1 MTDLRLFDYRPV
13 SKLVVPQTLVE
24 RPSFP
29 VVDAHNHLGGQFGG
43 AWDQRPVEELLE
55 VMDRA
60 GVERLVDLDGGWGED
75 LLDKHLD
82 HFKNKA
88 PQRFQVFGG
97 VDWSKWTEHGDR
109 FGEWAAK
116 QLELQIRRGA
126 QGLKVWKILG
136 LQVKDQRGTLA
147 PINDPRLDPIWA
159 KAAEFRVPVLIHIAD
174 PVAFFDP
181 IDASNERYE
190 ELHHHM
196 DWSFCGSQFPSFDTL
211 MEQFEDLIRRHP
223 DTTFIGAH
231 VGCYSE
237 NLSWVGNLL
246 ERCPNFYV
254 DIAAR
259 ISELGR
265 QPYTSRRFFMR
276 YQDRILFGTDIAPDP
291 EWYRIYYRF
300 LETEDEY
307 FNYGA
312 EEVPG
317 QGRWNIYGIHL
328 PAEVLEKVY
337 QLNARKVL
345 CPQ

>member
-1 MTDLRLFDYRPV
+1 MTDLRLFDYKPV
-13 SKLVVPQTLVE
+13 SKMVVPQILVE

-29 VVDAHNHLGGQFGG
+29 VVDAHNHLGGEFGSD
-43 AWDQRPVEELLE
+43 WEQRPVEELLE

-60 GVERLVDLDGGWGED
+60 GVEMLVDLDGGWGED
-75 LLDKHLD
+75 LLNKHLD
-82 HFKNKA
+82 HFKNTA

-97 VDWSKWTEHGDR
+97 VDWSKWIEYADS

-136 LQVKDQRGTLA
+136 LHVKDQRGTLA
-147 PINDPRLDPIWA
+147 PINDTRLDPIWA
-159 KAAEFRVPVLIHIAD
+159 KAAEFRVPVLIHVAD

-196 DWSFCGSQFPSFDTL
+196 DWSFYGPQFPSFDTL
-211 MEQFEDLIRRHP
+211 MEQFEDLILRHP

-237 NLSWVGNLL
+237 NLTWVGNLL
-246 ERCPNFYV
+246 DRCPNFYI

-291 EWYRIYYRF
+291 EWYKIYYRF

-317 QGRWNIYGIHL
+317 QGRWYIYGIHL
-328 PAEVLEKVY
+328 PANVLEKVY
-337 QLNARKVL
+337 RLNARKVL
-345 CPQ
+345 TSQ

>member
-1 MTDLRLFDYRPV
+1 MTDLRLVDYIPV

-24 RPSFP
+24 RPRFP
-29 VVDAHNHLGGQFGG
+29 VVDAHNHLGGEFGSG
-43 AWDQRPVEELLE
+43 WDQRPVEELLE

-60 GVERLVDLDGGWGED
+60 GVEMLVDLDGGWGED
-75 LLDKHLD
+75 QLNKHLD

-88 PQRFQVFGG
+88 PRRFQIFGG
-97 VDWSKWTEHGDR
+97 VDWSKWIEHADR

-116 QLELQIRRGA
+116 QFELQIRRGA

-136 LQVKDQRGTLA
+136 LHVKDQRENLVQ
-147 PINDPRLDPIWA
+147 INDSRLDPIWA

-181 IDASNERYE
+181 IDAFNERYE
-190 ELHHHM
+190 ELHQHP
-196 DWSFCGSQFPSFDTL
+196 DWSFYGPQFPSFDVL
-211 MEQFEDLIRRHP
+211 MEQFEDLISRHP
-223 DTTFIGAH
+223 DTTFVGAH

-237 NLSWVGNLL
+237 NLSWVGKMLD
-246 ERCPNFYV
+246 RCPNFYI

-265 QPYTSRRFFMR
+265 QPYTSRRFFLR
-276 YQDRILFGTDIAPDP
+276 YQDRILFGVDISPDLD
-291 EWYRIYYRF
+291 WYKIYYRF

-317 QGRWNIYGIHL
+317 QGRWYIYGIHL
-328 PAEVLEKVY
+328 PANVLEKVY
-337 QLNARKVL
+337 QFNARKVL